1 MSKVREIFAI
11 IIFGIINA
19 IIALS
24 ITGLLEVSN
33 VVVFRTYTATFGD
46 ITWEVIIF
54 FALSLFEATI
64 YELYN
69 KKYISEHK

>member
-24 ITGLLEVSN
+24 ITGLLGVSN
-33 VVVFRTYTATFGD
+33 IVVFRTYTATFGD
-46 ITWEVIIF
+46 IT
-54 FALSLFEATI
+54 
-64 YELYN
+64 
-69 KKYISEHK
+69 

>member
-24 ITGLLEVSN
+24 ITGLLGVSN

-46 ITWEVIIF
+46 ITWEIIIF
-54 FALSLFEATI
+54 LVLSLIESSI
-64 YELYN
+64 YELYKRN
-69 KKYISEHK
+69 FNRKN